1 MQNFFTT
8 PVGSYVKAFLIIV
21 LAFVIQNGSI
31 WTLNWKDVISASVIS
46 FLPMAAK
53 ALTGATGG
61 FWNSA
66 YGTYVKSALTLAIA
80 FIVQSGSIYG
90 LDYKTLINVIVMGL
104 ATVILN
110 AANPGDP
117 RYGFKKA

>member
-8 PVGSYVKAFLIIV
+8 PIGSYVKAFLVIV
-21 LAFVIQNGSI
+21 LAFVIKNGSI
-31 WTLNWKDVISASVIS
+31 WTLNWKDVLSASIIS

-66 YGTYVKSALTLAIA
+66 YGTYLKSSLTVAIA
-80 FIVQSGSIYG
+80 FIVQAGSIYG
-90 LDYKTLINVIVMGL
+90 LDYKTLVNVIVMGL

-110 AANPGDP
+110 AANPADQ
-117 RYGFKKA
+117 RYGFKKN